1 MKQFL
6 HRLFLLLLT
15 LAPVGRVCAEVTT
28 VDSRVL
34 TEEQLDSLRLTDDFV
49 RASIVVAEPAPV
61 LYSVLGHC
69 AIRLQCSTFGL
80 DYCYAYEGEDET
92 EKILKF
98 FAGDLKMGMM
108 PIPTDSF
115 VVMYARAH
123 RGVREYQLN
132 MPAKAKN
139 RLWELCDK
147 RVAEGMYLQ
156 YDYFHRGCALMTS
169 KLILQAL
176 EGVEDVEF
184 AEWDEKYNRNRKELV
199 MDYSNHVFP
208 WNFFMLVF
216 IIGSESDKEC
226 SKLNKLVIP
235 DDMVEVLQ
243 KARVMDQS
251 LVERSY
257 TYLAQHYEPQP
268 HGWFTPLVMSIIIL
282 LLAILSIL
290 TLSTTNKVIRI
301 IGTGIDY
308 TLLGLQTVI
317 GVFMAYLICF
327 SHLPCTEWNWLFVP
341 FNPLPAM
348 LWHWRR
354 YWAMSW
360 SMVLLIW
367 ISGMILWP
375 HTIVDTPHVLLTAT
389 IIILCIKQWI
399 LTNKKI

>member
-1 MKQFL
+1 MKHLIYILSF
-6 HRLFLLLLT
+6 LLLT
-15 LAPVGRVCAEVTT
+15 LAPVGRVWADVTT
-28 VDSRVL
+28 ADGRVL
-34 TEEQLDSLRLTDDFV
+34 TEEQLDSLRQTEDFV
-49 RASIVVAEPAPV
+49 KASIVVAEPAPV

-69 AIRLQCSTFGL
+69 AIRLQSPTFGL

-92 EKILKF
+92 KKILKF

-176 EGVEDVEF
+176 EGVEDVEL
-184 AEWDEKYNRNRKELV
+184 AEWSEKYKQTRRELV
-199 MDYSNHVFP
+199 KNYIPNYP
-208 WNFFMLVF
+208 WTAFELYF
-216 IIGSESDKEC
+216 IIGNEGDKDC
-226 SKLNKLVIP
+226 SPIDKLIIP

-243 KARVMDQS
+243 DAKVVDQP
-251 LVERSY
+251 LVEMNY

-290 TLSTTNKVIRI
+290 TLTTGNKVIGI

-308 TLLGLQTVI
+308 TLLSLQTIV
-317 GVFMAYLICF
+317 GVFMTYLICF
-327 SHLPCTEWNWLFVP
+327 SHLPCTEWNWLFIP

-354 YWAMSW
+354 YWAMPCSI
-360 SMVLLIW
+360 VLLIW
-367 ISGMILWP
+367 VFGMIFWP
-375 HTIVDTPHVLLTAT
+375 HTIVDVPHILLTVT
-389 IIILCIKQWI
+389 IVVLCIKQWI